1 MAQQINLCTAA
12 FKPATQK
19 FGARTMLRAL
29 AFAVVAIGVL
39 SVMWVWN
46 LKQSSASYVQTNQTQ
61 TAEIA
66 SLKAAITQSRA
77 NAGPVDPA
85 LLAQLQERRNAVK
98 QREVVLD
105 VVERGM
111 FRAGE
116 GHSDRMRMVSRS
128 IPAEAWITELKMDA
142 NRFEVTGFT
151 IDPAALNDWVRKLS
165 ADPLMRNL
173 KLSAVKVENK
183 SAAKG
188 AVWSFNLTSLEPAGP
203 IIAGAKP

>member
-1 MAQQINLCTAA
+1 MAQQINLCTTA

-19 FGARTMLRAL
+19 FAARTMLRAL
-29 AFAVVAIGVL
+29 AFAVAALALL
-39 SVMWVWN
+39 SFAWTWN
-46 LKQSSASYVQTNQTQ
+46 LKKSSESYVQTNKTQ

-85 LLAQLQERRNAVK
+85 LLAQLQERRNAVS
-98 QREVVLD
+98 QREAVLEA
-105 VVERGM
+105 VERGM

-128 IPAEAWITELKMDA
+128 IPAEAWITELKMDTS
-142 NRFEVTGFT
+142 RFEVTGFT
-151 IDPAALNDWVRKLS
+151 VEPSSLNDWVRRLS

-183 SAAKG
+183 VAAKG
-188 AVWSFNLTSLEPAGP
+188 GVWSFNLTSLEPVATPVAG
-203 IIAGAKP
+203 GKP